1 MSESFAPLVPAT
13 AGSREAAFT
22 AIHLKG
28 SAPGTAPFAP
38 ATPGAAGSGL
48 GACAKPVVTLR
59 RNGEIVSG
67 IRIQCGCGQV
77 VDLACV
83 Y

>member
-13 AGSREAAFT
+13 AGSQEAAFT
-22 AIHLKG
+22 SIQLKG
-28 SAPGTAPFAP
+28 LAPRTAQSAPTA
-38 ATPGAAGSGL
+38 PGAARSEP
-48 GACAKPVVTLR
+48 GACSNPVVTLR
-59 RNGEIVSG
+59 RNGETVSG

-83 Y
+83 F